1 MYRVLKKGGY
11 VVLSEPI
18 RFSSTYDRLRRMLP
32 SRDNISEYEHPLTR
46 DEFQCMV
53 SGFKAEGLRYFRLPI
68 VPLVERALGRTS
80 KRIRKVS
87 AWMLEAFPGL
97 RFLATTAVVKLS
109 KI

>member
-1 MYRVLKKGGY
+1 
-11 VVLSEPI
+11 
-18 RFSSTYDRLRRMLP
+18 
-32 SRDNISEYEHPLTR
+32 
-46 DEFQCMV
+46 
-53 SGFKAEGLRYFRLPI
+53 
-68 VPLVERALGRTS
+68 VERALGRTS